1 MNEFD
6 VKLKEIEVIKDSEII
21 EIVNIEN
28 LYGINV
34 EKFVEFQRND
44 LKLKLCWDKVVLIE
58 IVCIILFVFYWE
70 NGILK

>member
-34 EKFVEFQRND
+34 EKFVEF
-44 LKLKLCWDKVVLIE
+44 
-58 IVCIILFVFYWE
+58 
-70 NGILK
+70 

>member
-6 VKLKEIEVIKDSEII
+6 VKLKEIEVIKESEII

-34 EKFVEFQRND
+34 EKFVEF
-44 LKLKLCWDKVVLIE
+44 
-58 IVCIILFVFYWE
+58 
-70 NGILK
+70 

>member
-1 MNEFD
+1 MFDWKMNEFD

-34 EKFVEFQRND
+34 EKFVEF
-44 LKLKLCWDKVVLIE
+44 
-58 IVCIILFVFYWE
+58 
-70 NGILK
+70 